1 MSGCAIEGPFPV
13 FDLPAIRTGTLS
25 PGPISGHL
33 SASLRALEADDEAT
47 VRAGETDLSGRRCC
61 EPLLPG
67 ESARS
72 GLSLSE
78 LSSRSLKNGLW
89 RELTWGVATW
99 GSREGGGSQKI
110 KKNKSRG
117 RKRRPR
123 EQGNRPSIQDKVSCR
138 AHNRSQQVRDIH
150 GDPSLQNDAKRFP
163 LKTIPKQSHSNRRFL
178 A

>member
-1 MSGCAIEGPFPV
+1 MEGPFPV

-47 VRAGETDLSGRRCC
+47 ERAGEADRSGRRCC

-78 LSSRSLKNGLW
+78 LSSRALKC
-89 RELTWGVATW
+89 TDV
-99 GSREGGGSQKI
+99 
-110 KKNKSRG
+110 
-117 RKRRPR
+117 PR
-123 EQGNRPSIQDKVSCR
+123 LCE
-138 AHNRSQQVRDIH
+138 
-150 GDPSLQNDAKRFP
+150 PSLLNAPGAGVP
-163 LKTIPKQSHSNRRFL
+163 LRLPL
-178 A
+178 VW